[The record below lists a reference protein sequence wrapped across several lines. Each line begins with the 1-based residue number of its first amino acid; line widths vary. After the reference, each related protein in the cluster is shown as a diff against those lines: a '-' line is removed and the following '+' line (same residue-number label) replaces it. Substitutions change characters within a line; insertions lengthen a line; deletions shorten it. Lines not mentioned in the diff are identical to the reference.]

1 MIKNFLAVF
10 AVCFVQQVHAVDTAQ
25 VSAFSHTLAPGKVA
39 EECLKME
46 AGSAIKYSFNAAAP
60 LAFNIYFHRG
70 EDVTYPVQIKSVQS
84 RTSRFVAAEAQEYCW
99 MWTNRGKRPVTLNGA
114 LDPKQERLAP

>member
-46 AGSAIKYSFNAAAP
+46 AGSTIKYSFRAAAP
-60 LAFNIYFHRG
+60 LAFNIHFHRG

-84 RTSRFVAAEAQEYCW
+84 KTSRFVATEAQEYCW
-99 MWTNRGKRPVTLNGA
+99 MWTNRSKQPVTLKGE
-114 LDPKQERLAP
+114 LQPK